1 MNVTELEG
9 FKVHISKGKCLVNP
23 ENITIEA
30 WSTEELNSIIEVLA
44 MILPPLKAN
53 YTKEWRCV
61 TLREFEKLISIYSS
75 GKITFCAK
83 DLEEAKLIL
92 NYVKF
97 LIEKAK
103 KEYMEN
109 GPPEEKEL
117 ELKKKLTVLELYKYL
132 PKTNCGLCG
141 QPTCIALADKILR
154 GEASLN
160 DCKPLKDPKNMY
172 LIEKLR
178 ERFGER
184 ILKSLGWY

>member
-75 GKITFCAK
+75 GK
-83 DLEEAKLIL
+83 
-92 NYVKF
+92 
-97 LIEKAK
+97 
-103 KEYMEN
+103 
-109 GPPEEKEL
+109 
-117 ELKKKLTVLELYKYL
+117 
-132 PKTNCGLCG
+132 
-141 QPTCIALADKILR
+141 
-154 GEASLN
+154 
-160 DCKPLKDPKNMY
+160 
-172 LIEKLR
+172 
-178 ERFGER
+178 
-184 ILKSLGWY
+184 